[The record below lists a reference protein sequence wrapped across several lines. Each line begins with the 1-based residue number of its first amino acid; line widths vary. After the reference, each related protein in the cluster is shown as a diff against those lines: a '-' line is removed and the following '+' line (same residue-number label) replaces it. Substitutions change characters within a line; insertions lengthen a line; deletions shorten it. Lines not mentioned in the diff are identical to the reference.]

1 MAKCGQL
8 QHLHILEKINIMA
21 DLEIVGE
28 QSSIVPHYM
37 RTSDQFGSHERKD
50 LDSYLT
56 LIRRKIQEKC
66 ATTQDLIQQIR
77 RNKIGDSGHVT
88 PNEFRYTLIK
98 FGVILPQPLVDRIF
112 NVFDSD
118 RSGTMDFD
126 EFAMW
131 IMNSEFKPLD
141 ESIDP
146 EQVKKEADDKKVEA
160 LRQKLI
166 KCIELH
172 KPIFA
177 GFKRTISFQEWISAV
192 GRASMPVTEKEARAI
207 FMLFDTDDS
216 GFVSPKNMLRWAAT
230 GDLIAPPPSRD
241 PTKVPVLSIEDA
253 LFKVAGKDLIAVKES
268 FAHLPHGGNGVRI
281 KFEEFRRCLLS
292 NGLGSNIM
300 DARALFLSIGGEQG
314 SGDINLLRE
323 HLTVEVNNSTV
334 LKKKSK
340 PQYVKSSHADRRV
353 REALRHSFAEFKE
366 NVEAADKQGTGYIA
380 VEVLHKL
387 MLKFSIQI
395 SFQDFRYIIEHMD
408 KKNNDSMVNYHH
420 FFDSYNPANAPH
432 QLSGVSGGLK
442 PFTSN
447 DGQQAKSDSL
457 AKAKANRLQ
466 AEEDERLR
474 SKAISINENMR
485 KVDPS
490 GELRRIW
497 QRVLKEC
504 HKSDPERSG
513 CVSRVMFIRA
523 LDGANVSKAMTPQT
537 MSSLADRYDAGY
549 GLVNY
554 LACFRTYLTSMTA
567 NQEVPQKQKEP
578 EPAKGN
584 FKPLHPWDFEYKREK
599 HSEPYW
605 STASTH
611 LRDHNQS
618 GPEVDPS
625 VALTKSAKIVT
636 VEEKAA
642 LLAQYPEKCLSGCTK
657 VFKRVAKEMGAWTT
671 LRNEMKNGQIN
682 SQPGKLLTT
691 NFYAMME
698 KYGVKLSISEM
709 GAVVRAFRGLGMQD
723 VIKYNEFLRVCL
735 LTGH

>member
-1 MAKCGQL
+1 
-8 QHLHILEKINIMA
+8 MA

-77 RNKIGDSGHVT
+77 RNKIGESGHVT

-141 ESIDP
+141 DTIDP
-146 EQVKKEADDKKVEA
+146 EEIKKEAEKKKVDA

-166 KCIELH
+166 KCIDEH
-172 KPIFA
+172 KAIFSS
-177 GFKRTISFQEWISAV
+177 FKRTISFQEWISAV
-192 GRASMPVTEKEARAI
+192 GRAAMPLTEREARAI

-216 GFVSPKNMLRWAAT
+216 GFVLPKHMLRWAAT
-230 GDLIAPPPSRD
+230 GDLTPPPPSRD
-241 PTKVPVLSIEDA
+241 PKKDVSKVPIGEA

-268 FAHLPHGGNGVRI
+268 FAHLPSGSGVRI

-292 NGLGSNIM
+292 NGLGRNIV
-300 DARALFLSIGGEQG
+300 DTRSLFLSVGGEEG
-314 SGDINLLRE
+314 SADIDLLRR
-323 HLTVEVNNSTV
+323 HLSVEVDNSNV
-334 LKKKSK
+334 LMKKVK

-366 NVEAADKQGTGYIA
+366 NVEAVDRQGTGYIA
-380 VEVLHKL
+380 VEDLHKL

-395 SFQDFRYIIEHMD
+395 SFQDFRYIIQHMD
-408 KKNNDSMVNYHH
+408 KKNNDSIVNYQH

-432 QLSGVSGGLK
+432 QLSGVKGGVK
-442 PFTSN
+442 PFLSN
-447 DGQQAKSDSL
+447 SGQLSKKVTL
-457 AKAKANRLQ
+457 AEAAANRKQ

-474 SKAISINENMR
+474 SKSISINENMR

-497 QRVLKEC
+497 QRVLREC

-523 LDGANVSKAMTPQT
+523 LDAANIGKTMSAQT

-567 NQEVPQKQKEP
+567 NQEVPHKSKDP
-578 EPAKGN
+578 EPTKDD

-605 STASTH
+605 STASNN
-611 LRDHNQS
+611 LRDPAAQS

-625 VALTKSAKIVT
+625 VALTKSAKVVT
-636 VEEKAA
+636 AEEKAA
-642 LLAQYPEKCLSGCTK
+642 LLAQYPERCLKGCTK
-657 VFKRVAKEMGAWTT
+657 VFKRVAKEMGAWTS

-691 NFYAMME
+691 NFYAMMD

-735 LTGH
+735 LAGNST